1 VRRRAAGRCRALQPA
16 ARRYDQGLN
25 ADLGNDVFVAVNAYR
40 MHMDFISDPAAYG
53 FVTSKVACCGQ
64 GPYNGVGRCTAA
76 SSLCPDRSVY
86 AFWDN
91 FHPTERANRIIV
103 SQFMDGTQEYMHPIN
118 LTTILAVDAAAAT
131 TLN

>member
-1 VRRRAAGRCRALQPA
+1 
-16 ARRYDQGLN
+16 
-25 ADLGNDVFVAVNAYR
+25 

-53 FVTSKVACCGQ
+53 FVTAKVACCGQ

-76 SSLCPDRSVY
+76 SSVCPDRSVY

-103 SQFMDGTQEYMHPIN
+103 SQFMMDGTQEYMHPIN
-118 LTTILAVDAAAAT
+118 LTTILAVDAAAAAA
-131 TLN
+131 LN

>member
-1 VRRRAAGRCRALQPA
+1 VRRRAAARCRALQPA

-53 FVTSKVACCGQ
+53 FVTAKVACCGQ

-76 SSLCPDRSVY
+76 SSVCPDRSVY

-103 SQFMDGTQEYMHPIN
+103 SQFMMDGTQEYMQPSTN
-118 LTTILAVDAAAAT
+118 
-131 TLN
+131 